1 VAYMEDVFSY
11 IANDARCLSA
21 IEDLEGGMDTL
32 KWLGEH
38 LELYMN
44 VAYSPE
50 GLPRIANC
58 NYEGKKY
65 QGILKFAT
73 LYIKTHHEHED
84 PFSDHPEKS
93 ED

>member
-1 VAYMEDVFSY
+1 MEDVFSY

-32 KWLGEH
+32 KWLGAN

-44 VAYSPE
+44 VAYGPKDH
-50 GLPRIANC
+50 PRVANC
-58 NYEGKKY
+58 NYEGKEY
-65 QGILKFAT
+65 NGILDFAT

-84 PFSDHPEKS
+84 PFTDPS
-93 ED
+93 EGRND